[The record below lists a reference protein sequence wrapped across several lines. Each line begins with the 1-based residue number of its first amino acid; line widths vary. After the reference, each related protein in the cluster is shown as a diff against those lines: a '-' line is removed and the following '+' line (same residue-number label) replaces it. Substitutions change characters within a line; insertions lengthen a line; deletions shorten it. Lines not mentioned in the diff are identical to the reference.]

1 MTEKEEMKGFLV
13 KELAK
18 LLMANDN
25 TLSIEQALTLVLWTM
40 PQSFTIKALDMCS
53 RSCKPSCKR
62 EKWDRTNA
70 QTFVYYTCFA
80 GERLTFRPIVHAFWC
95 F

>member
-18 LLMANDN
+18 QLIANDN
-25 TLSIEQALTLVLWTM
+25 TLSIEQALTM
-40 PQSFTIKALDMCS
+40 PQNFTIKALDMCS

-62 EKWDRTNA
+62 GKWDRAN
-70 QTFVYYTCFA
+70 V
-80 GERLTFRPIVHAFWC
+80 
-95 F
+95 